1 VAREAVCADQLDRF
15 LLVTHHGFR
24 EGGSAIAGSKSKT
37 SYLCTVCQHREPK
50 WLGRCPEC
58 GSWNSFEETD
68 RGTSPPP
75 LKAHQTPLPIPL
87 SAVETREALRLDSGL
102 EEMNRVLGGG
112 VMKGSAVL
120 IAGEPGTGKSTL
132 MLQLA
137 SRVRTGG
144 RALYI
149 SGEESPGQIR
159 LRADR
164 LGVQSERIE
173 ILCSTELASL
183 LRVCGQLKPVVVIV
197 DSIQTVHSEDIG
209 SVPGTVNQIKL
220 CSQEL
225 IDWAKV
231 HGAALFLVGHV
242 TKEGYIAGPKVIEH
256 MVDAVLY
263 FETGSAD
270 IRILR
275 SAKNRFGSVDEIGI
289 FEMGE
294 KGLEQVRDPAALFL
308 SSRQDEQP
316 PGVTVSPVYEGSRVL
331 LVEIQSL
338 VVPAKGGV
346 SRVFSERIDSARV
359 SRMAAVLEK
368 HLKVRLSDQD
378 IYVNVGGGIRISEV
392 GIDLPLSL
400 SLYSARINQ
409 PVPLRTAVVGE
420 VSLAGEVRPVPHLDG
435 RIKAVQEMDFS
446 RLVMP
451 HFKDRSLAVPEFCF
465 PVSSLAEAARSCFSP

>member
-1 VAREAVCADQLDRF
+1 LSLDSGTLGRI
-15 LLVTHHGFR
+15 GYII
-24 EGGSAIAGSKSKT
+24 GKSKNKT
-37 SYLCTVCQHREPK
+37 RYLCKVCQHEEPK

-58 GSWNSFEETD
+58 GSWNSFEE
-68 RGTSPPP
+68 RLESGPAKRASVSKE
-75 LKAHQTPLPIPL
+75 LLPLPLDSI
-87 SAVETREALRLDSGL
+87 ETREGLRFDAGI

-112 VMKGSAVL
+112 IMKGSVTL

-137 SRVRTGG
+137 AQVRTEG
-144 RALYI
+144 RVLYI
-149 SGEESPGQIR
+149 SGEESPGQVR
-159 LRADR
+159 MRADR
-164 LGVQSERIE
+164 LGIRSSRIE
-173 ILCSTELASL
+173 IFSGTELSAM
-183 LRVCGQLKPVVVIV
+183 LRVCEQLKPTVIVV

-209 SVPGTVNQIKL
+209 NVPGTVNQIKL

-225 IDWAKV
+225 IDFTKNR
-231 HGAALFLVGHV
+231 GSALFLVGHV

-256 MVDAVLY
+256 MVDTVLY
-263 FETGSAD
+263 FDPGSAE

-294 KGLEQVRDPAALFL
+294 KGLEQVQNPAALFL
-308 SSRQDEQP
+308 SHREGAQP
-316 PGVTVSPVYEGSRVL
+316 AGVAVAPVYEGSRIL

-368 HLKVRLSDQD
+368 HLKVRFSDQD
-378 IYVNVGGGIRISEV
+378 IYVNVGGGMRAGEV

-409 PVPLRTAVVGE
+409 PLPSLTAVVGE
-420 VSLAGEVRPVPHLDG
+420 VSLAGEVHPVHHLEK
-435 RIKAVQEMDFS
+435 RIKTVQEMAFLRLIHPDTKDQKLSLPDFCHS
-446 RLVMP
+446 VA
-451 HFKDRSLAVPEFCF
+451 D
-465 PVSSLAEAARSCFSP
+465 LAEAARAAFSP

>member
-1 VAREAVCADQLDRF
+1 M
-15 LLVTHHGFR
+15 
-24 EGGSAIAGSKSKT
+24 
-37 SYLCTVCQHREPK
+37 
-50 WLGRCPEC
+50 
-58 GSWNSFEETD
+58 
-68 RGTSPPP
+68 
-75 LKAHQTPLPIPL
+75 
-87 SAVETREALRLDSGL
+87 RLDSGL
-102 EEMNRVLGGG
+102 GEMNRVLGGG
-112 VMKGSAVL
+112 IMKGSVAL
-120 IAGEPGTGKSTL
+120 IAGEPGIGKSTL

-137 SRVRTGG
+137 AGIRSEGRV
-144 RALYI
+144 LYI
-149 SGEESPGQIR
+149 SGEESPVQIR

-164 LGVQSERIE
+164 LGVRDSRIE
-173 ILCSTELASL
+173 VFSETELSAL
-183 LRVCGQLKPVVVIV
+183 LRACEKLKPVVVIL

-220 CSQEL
+220 CAQEL
-225 IDWAKV
+225 IDWAKS

-256 MVDAVLY
+256 MVDTVLY
-263 FETGSAD
+263 FDSGSAE

-275 SAKNRFGSVDEIGI
+275 CGKNRFGSVDEIGI

-294 KGLEQVRDPAALFL
+294 QGLQQVEDPAAVFL
-308 SSRQDEQP
+308 SQRVGEQP
-316 PGVTVSPVYEGSRVL
+316 SGVAVAPVYEGSRIL

-392 GIDLPLSL
+392 GVDLPLCL

-409 PVPLRTAVVGE
+409 PIPPLTAIVGE
-420 VSLAGEVRPVPHLDG
+420 ISLAAEVHPVGHLDR
-435 RIKAVQEMDFS
+435 RIRAVQEMGFS
-446 RLVMP
+446 RLLSP
-451 HFKDRSLAVPEFCF
+451 PPKEQKLQVPEFCF
-465 PVSSLAEAARSCFSP
+465 PVSSLAEAVRTGFQT